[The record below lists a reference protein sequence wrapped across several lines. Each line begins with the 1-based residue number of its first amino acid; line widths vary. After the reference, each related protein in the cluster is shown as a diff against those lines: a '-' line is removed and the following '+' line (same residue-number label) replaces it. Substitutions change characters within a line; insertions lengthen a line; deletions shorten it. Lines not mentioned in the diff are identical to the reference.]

1 MKTIVIFG
9 ADSHSKVLIDI
20 IENLVDY
27 NLVVLIDNSIKINY
41 LWDIIIPPP
50 LPPKYKNQIKLID
63 SIF

>member
-41 LWDIIIPPP
+41 LWDIIIPP
-50 LPPKYKNQIKLID
+50 LTPKI
-63 SIF
+63 

>member
-41 LWDIIIPPP
+41 SWDIIIPPP
-50 LPPKYKNQIKLID
+50 YPQNIKIK
-63 SIF
+63 

>member
-41 LWDIIIPPP
+41 LWDIIIPP